1 MVSIIVALY
10 QPLFPFLSTVIL
22 CLGTLAMNPDHS
34 VTQTIKYNY
43 HVCLH
48 CKCVCLREEKEGR
61 LIKDNSNHLQP
72 LKGEKTILGRSK
84 RPFLI
89 RNETFAALKDN
100 GDFKAL

>member
-10 QPLFPFLSTVIL
+10 QPLIPFLSTVIL

-61 LIKDNSNHLQP
+61 LIKDNS
-72 LKGEKTILGRSK
+72 I
-84 RPFLI
+84 
-89 RNETFAALKDN
+89 FAAPEGREN
-100 GDFKAL
+100 NIR